1 MYIYLYTHLYHT
13 YYSRWITYSNPA
25 TRTMLNPRTPKSQCF
40 SVRVTKSDVRG
51 LILYDALQVTLTLNF
66 GGDAVVPD
74 TRGLNI
80 LSIYGSI
87 YVYIYIIYIY
97 NIYIYKYIHIIL
109 TIRQLVILYFQS

>member
-1 MYIYLYTHLYHT
+1 MDKIFKPCNTHYVEPPHPQI
-13 YYSRWITYSNPA
+13 SMFQSA
-25 TRTMLNPRTPKSQCF
+25 
-40 SVRVTKSDVRG
+40 RVTKSDVRG

-87 YVYIYIIYIY
+87 YVYIY
-97 NIYIYKYIHIIL
+97 NIYI
-109 TIRQLVILYFQS
+109 